1 MDAKYL
7 VRDDAEKWANPE
19 LADVFEMGLPI
30 SFEEWLDEPGTN
42 AEKRAKYSMPLEET
56 HNERTETYEVPGCP
70 EEPDAPAVRILV
82 TYPANRK
89 RKMPCVIGI
98 AGGGLILS
106 FAAIMAPEKLADD
119 LGAIVVSFNYRCLFD
134 DSKYPEALN
143 DCHAVYKYVLDH
155 AKDLGVDEKRVLLY
169 GVSSGGHLALALC
182 HRLKRHNYHPR
193 GCIAIGPVADNRLI
207 YPSSVRSGN
216 TWNSQA
222 LYRTGKEWL
231 GDQGNDAFLSPEAF
245 PNHAT
250 VKECEELAPTIIYTY
265 ETDVCL
271 DPSLMYASKLVQA
284 GVFTQLYLFGGQN
297 HICNC
302 NAYLNTPDSEQAEEY
317 RDMLK
322 RDADMLVKNDLRRLW
337 QEEE

>member
-134 DSKYPEALN
+134 DSKSML
-143 DCHAVYKYVLDH
+143 
-155 AKDLGVDEKRVLLY
+155 
-169 GVSSGGHLALALC
+169 
-182 HRLKRHNYHPR
+182 
-193 GCIAIGPVADNRLI
+193 
-207 YPSSVRSGN
+207 
-216 TWNSQA
+216 
-222 LYRTGKEWL
+222 
-231 GDQGNDAFLSPEAF
+231 
-245 PNHAT
+245 
-250 VKECEELAPTIIYTY
+250 
-265 ETDVCL
+265 
-271 DPSLMYASKLVQA
+271 
-284 GVFTQLYLFGGQN
+284 
-297 HICNC
+297 
-302 NAYLNTPDSEQAEEY
+302 TP
-317 RDMLK
+317 
-322 RDADMLVKNDLRRLW
+322 
-337 QEEE
+337 